1 MARLRRKGRKV
12 TMPEIVL
19 TPLIDVALTLLVIF
33 LVCAPMVTNGIRVD
47 LPQGNSKE
55 VKTQQEYVI
64 TISKGERAN
73 EEKYY
78 FNSYPV
84 ARSMLVETVEKSLGS
99 EKSKVDVAIRT
110 DATVEVGKLITLIDE
125 FKQAGIEHVGIITQ
139 PVAQQA

>member
-1 MARLRRKGRKV
+1 MARLRKKSRKFA
-12 TMPEIVL
+12 MPEIVL

-33 LVCAPMVTNGIRVD
+33 LVAAPMVQNGIRVD

-55 VKTQQEYVI
+55 VKNQQEYVV
-64 TISKGERAN
+64 TISRGEKNN

-84 ARSMLVETVEKSLGS
+84 ARSMLVETIEKALGAN
-99 EKSKVDVAIRT
+99 KSNADVAIRT
-110 DATVEVGKLITLIDE
+110 DASVEVGKLITLIDE

-139 PVAQQA
+139 PVSQ